1 MTNQKRYLLAGVM
14 GSPIMH
20 SRSPKIHNSWL
31 AEHGLIGHYAPLLV
45 EPAELETALRALAP
59 LGFSGVNL
67 TIPLKELA
75 RNVVDRVD
83 PLAASIGAINCVV
96 VASDGAL
103 EGYNYDAFGYIASLR
118 EQAPNWR
125 ADAGSCVLLGA
136 GGASRAIIAG
146 LLAEGAPEILLA
158 NRTLERAQALAG
170 EFGARVK
177 PLAWDEREGALAGAS
192 LLVNCTSMGMT
203 GQPELEISLED
214 LPKGATVSDIVY
226 APLETQLLARARARG
241 HVGVDG
247 LGMLLHQ
254 ARPAFQKWF
263 GILPDVT
270 PDLRRA
276 IEATL

>member
-1 MTNQKRYLLAGVM
+1 MAHPDRYLLAGVM

-20 SRSPKIHNSWL
+20 SRSPKIHNLWL
-31 AEHGLIGHYAPLLV
+31 VEHGLIGHYAPLLV
-45 EPAELETALRALAP
+45 EPAGLEKALRALAP

-75 RNVVDRVD
+75 LKIVDRIE

-96 VASDGAL
+96 VGGDGAL
-103 EGYNYDAFGYIASLR
+103 EGYNYDAFGFIASLH
-118 EQAPNWR
+118 EQAPDWR
-125 ADAGSCVLLGA
+125 ADSGPCVLLGA

-146 LLAEGAPEILLA
+146 LLAEGALEIRLA
-158 NRTLERAQALAG
+158 NRTLERAQGLAD
-170 EFGARVK
+170 EFGAKVK
-177 PLAWDEREGALAGAS
+177 PLDWRECSGALAGAS
-192 LLVNCTSMGMT
+192 LLVNCTSMGMI
-203 GQPELEISLED
+203 GQPELQIALDD
-214 LPKGATVSDIVY
+214 LPKGAVVSDIVY
-226 APLETQLLARARARG
+226 APLETQLLAKARARG